1 MDAFQSLSIP
11 KPPYGFTETRNRTIS
26 SSGSRVVTRVVPN
39 NHLKHNCT
47 TDRPSGQTKHRS
59 HNRLMLRNQWNTGP
73 GLSGRSKQIHKI
85 EFHCDDSFR
94 FALLLLCSARRF
106 CSLRFFF
113 GRARSEQNRRAWRF
127 WAWRS
132 KKRHA
137 SNATEKGVACA
148 MPSRGEARSTK
159 FVKNNLAQNQR
170 AHSTLAQ
177 QSLWHG
183 GAQQKR
189 AMRVL
194 LCTKIFNSF

>member
-106 CSLRFFF
+106 CSLRASSSSA
-113 GRARSEQNRRAWRF
+113 GPEANRIGALG
-127 WAWRS
+127 
-132 KKRHA
+132 A
-137 SNATEKGVACA
+137 SG
-148 MPSRGEARSTK
+148 
-159 FVKNNLAQNQR
+159 
-170 AHSTLAQ
+170 
-177 QSLWHG
+177 HG
-183 GAQQKR
+183 GARSAMPATQQRKAWLAQCQAEAKR
-189 AMRVL
+189 EVRKEQFGPESARP
-194 LCTKIFNSF
+194 